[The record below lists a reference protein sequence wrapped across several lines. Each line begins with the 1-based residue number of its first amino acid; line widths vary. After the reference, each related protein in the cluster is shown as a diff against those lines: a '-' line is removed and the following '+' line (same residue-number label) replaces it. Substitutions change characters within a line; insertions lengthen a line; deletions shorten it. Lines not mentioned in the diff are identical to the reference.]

1 MLDARED
8 ITCELLVSRYLG
20 LWGGNA
26 NVGFVD
32 TRALG
37 LGRSLVLPDV
47 LLGRVPEAGVVYG
60 GDIEV
65 LGHPGDPG
73 WQALVARMVVG
84 YDEGYLDLGVV
95 GDGGLTILARHG
107 NLEDTEVVLGHG
119 GRIAVP
125 VIEVTNEVGAQ
136 GIRGPF
142 TVHDVAIGLDVE
154 AELLVTLRTVSYT
167 ALVEACMELAR
178 ENLSRPPSVSSM
190 V

>member
-65 LGHPGDPG
+65 LSHSCDPG
-73 WQALVARMVVG
+73 WQALLARMVVG
-84 YDEGYLDLGVV
+84 DDEGYLDLGVV
-95 GDGGLTILARHG
+95 GDGGLTILARYG

>member
-65 LGHPGDPG
+65 LGHSGDPG
-73 WQALVARMVVG
+73 WQALLARMVVG

-107 NLEDTEVVLGHG
+107 NLEDTKVVLGHG

-142 TVHDVAIGLDVE
+142 TVDDVAIGLDVE
-154 AELLVTLRTVSYT
+154 AELLVTLRGVSYK